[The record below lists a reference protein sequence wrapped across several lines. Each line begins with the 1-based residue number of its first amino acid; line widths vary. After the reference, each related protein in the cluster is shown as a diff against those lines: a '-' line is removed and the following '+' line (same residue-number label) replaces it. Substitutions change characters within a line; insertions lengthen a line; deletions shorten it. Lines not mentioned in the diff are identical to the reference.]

1 MGDGKEQYPMEPG
14 FYNMDCV
21 EAMKR
26 FPDGFFDLAI
36 VDPPYGDGNS
46 GIGGGTRFGGW
57 FNKYKTVE
65 PVREQ
70 VRQIQETGADSR
82 AGQPSENICGGGA
95 HSGEPSKEQAEHGR
109 KNTAK
114 KSLRGTLPQGKSIF
128 RSFSAFHAIKSFGEE
143 ITSIYRRRGAF
154 WYGES

>member
-1 MGDGKEQYPMEPG
+1 MEPG

-46 GIGGGTRFGGW
+46 GIGGGYAVRRMVQPIQNGGTGSGTGSTDTRNWNRFAGGTT
-57 FNKYKTVE
+57 FRKYM
-65 PVREQ
+65 R
-70 VRQIQETGADSR
+70 
-82 AGQPSENICGGGA
+82 GGA